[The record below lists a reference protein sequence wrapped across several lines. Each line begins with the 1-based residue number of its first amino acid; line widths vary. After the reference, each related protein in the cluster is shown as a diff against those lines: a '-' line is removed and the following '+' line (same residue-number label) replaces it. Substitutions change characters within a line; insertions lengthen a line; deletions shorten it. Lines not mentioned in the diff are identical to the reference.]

1 MNPVSEDIKDI
12 LLEDSS
18 LGLAFGTNLFIGREP
33 SLHSNCVTIF
43 DIPGYQPQLLLAGG
57 EAGFFNDSFQVR
69 IRNTDYKTGYAL
81 ANDIMVLLHGL
92 EHVTYNST
100 LYMVIYC
107 TSGPAM
113 LGWDDNNRVIF
124 IINFNL
130 QRR

>member
-1 MNPVSEDIKDI
+1 MNAVSEDIKDI
-12 LLEDSS
+12 LIADSS
-18 LGLAFGTNLFIGREP
+18 LGLVFQTNLFISREP
-33 SLHSNCVTIF
+33 SKHSNCVTIF
-43 DIPGYQPQLLLAGG
+43 DIPGYSPQLLLEGAM
-57 EAGFFNDSFQVR
+57 GFRTESFQIRV
-69 IRNTDYKTGYAL
+69 RNTDYKVGYAL

-124 IINFNL
+124 VINFNL